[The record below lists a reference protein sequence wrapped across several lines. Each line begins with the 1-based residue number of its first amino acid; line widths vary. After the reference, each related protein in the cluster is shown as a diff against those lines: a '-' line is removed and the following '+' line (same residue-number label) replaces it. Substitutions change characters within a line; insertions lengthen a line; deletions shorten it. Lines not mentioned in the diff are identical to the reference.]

1 MSTEELI
8 DLGYSLLLDGGI
20 EQAELLLDLAVERD
34 DGRNGQRSH
43 RRSGERAVVSA
54 ADALFKL
61 GHALRMQGDW
71 SRATDRY
78 KAAHRL
84 VPGNIEITFYLGMS
98 YRQSGQPEKAVGILE
113 EGLDNLP
120 ANKPEFV
127 SDYFVQLGLA
137 YRESDAAAKAIPA
150 FQQAQV
156 WLGKLQTAR
165 PEQESF
171 IQDLLD
177 QSLRSIDA
185 DP

>member
-1 MSTEELI
+1 
-8 DLGYSLLLDGGI
+8 
-20 EQAELLLDLAVERD
+20 
-34 DGRNGQRSH
+34 
-43 RRSGERAVVSA
+43 
-54 ADALFKL
+54 
-61 GHALRMQGDW
+61 MQGDW

-84 VPGNIEITFYLGMS
+84 VPGSIEITFYLGMS

-113 EGLDNLP
+113 TGLDNLP